1 MNRLLN
7 LGLLIAFQFCF
18 LEWPNHSMFVF
29 EAEYDIFSK
38 TESLFNNLMHPIIL
52 LGLITQLLL
61 LLGFVLKYFNKKI
74 NNIAVLL
81 LSILVLFIF
90 LIGILDWN
98 YKIITSTTPFLILAG
113 IYFTKLRKIKKYNY
127 EKK

>member
-7 LGLLIAFQFCF
+7 LGLLITFQFCY

-52 LGLITQLLL
+52 LGLIIQLLL

-90 LIGILDWN
+90 LIGVLDWN

-113 IYFTKLRKIKKYNY
+113 IYFTKLRKIKKI
-127 EKK
+127 

>member
-113 IYFTKLRKIKKYNY
+113 IYFTKLRKIKKI
-127 EKK
+127 

>member
-7 LGLLIAFQFCF
+7 LGLLIAFQFCY

-61 LLGFVLKYFNKKI
+61 FLGFVLKYFNKKT
-74 NNIAVLL
+74 NNITVLL

-113 IYFTKLRKIKKYNY
+113 IYFNKMRKIKKYNY

>member
-7 LGLLIAFQFCF
+7 LGLLIAFQFCY

-61 LLGFVLKYFNKKI
+61 LLGFVLKYFNKKM

-98 YKIITSTTPFLILAG
+98 YKIITSTTPFLFLAG
-113 IYFTKLRKIKKYNY
+113 IYFTKLRKIKKI
-127 EKK
+127 

>member
-7 LGLLIAFQFCF
+7 LGLLIAFQFCY

-61 LLGFVLKYFNKKI
+61 FLGFVLKYFNKKI

-113 IYFTKLRKIKKYNY
+113 IYFTKLRKIKKI
-127 EKK
+127 

>member
-7 LGLLIAFQFCF
+7 LGLLIAFQFCY

-90 LIGILDWN
+90 FVGVLDWN

-113 IYFTKLRKIKKYNY
+113 IYFTKLRKIKKI
-127 EKK
+127 

>member
-7 LGLLIAFQFCF
+7 LGLLIAFQFCY

-61 LLGFVLKYFNKKI
+61 LLGFVLKYFKKKM

-113 IYFTKLRKIKKYNY
+113 IYFTKLRKIKKI
-127 EKK
+127 

>member
-1 MNRLLN
+1 MNSLLN
-7 LGLLIAFQFCF
+7 LGLLIAFQFCY
-18 LEWPNHSMFVF
+18 LKWPNHSMFVF

-113 IYFTKLRKIKKYNY
+113 IYFTKLRKIKKI
-127 EKK
+127 

>member
-7 LGLLIAFQFCF
+7 LGLLIAFQFCY

-61 LLGFVLKYFNKKI
+61 LLGFVLKYFNKKM

-113 IYFTKLRKIKKYNY
+113 IYFTKLRKIKKI
-127 EKK
+127 

>member
-7 LGLLIAFQFCF
+7 LGLLIAFQFCY

-52 LGLITQLLL
+52 LGLIIQLLL
-61 LLGFVLKYFNKKI
+61 LLGFVYQKLNKRA

-81 LSILVLFIF
+81 LSILVLFFF
-90 LIGILDWN
+90 LIGILGWN
-98 YKIITSTTPFLILAG
+98 YKIMASTTPFLILAG
-113 IYFTKLRKIKKYNY
+113 IYFTKLRKIKKI
-127 EKK
+127 

>member
-7 LGLLIAFQFCF
+7 LGLLIAFQFCY

-113 IYFTKLRKIKKYNY
+113 IYFTKLRKIKKI
-127 EKK
+127 

>member
-7 LGLLIAFQFCF
+7 LGLLIAFQFCY

-98 YKIITSTTPFLILAG
+98 YKIIISTTPFLFLAG
-113 IYFTKLRKIKKYNY
+113 IYFIKLRKIKKYI
-127 EKK
+127 

>member
-7 LGLLIAFQFCF
+7 LGLLIAFQFCY

-52 LGLITQLLL
+52 LGLIIQLLL

-90 LIGILDWN
+90 LIGVLDWN

-113 IYFTKLRKIKKYNY
+113 IYFTKLRKIKKI
-127 EKK
+127 

>member
-7 LGLLIAFQFCF
+7 LGLLIAFQFCY

-98 YKIITSTTPFLILAG
+98 YKIIISTSPFLILAG
-113 IYFTKLRKIKKYNY
+113 IYFTKLRKIKKI
-127 EKK
+127 

>member
-7 LGLLIAFQFCF
+7 LGLLIAFQFCY

-61 LLGFVLKYFNKKI
+61 FLGFVLKYFNKKI

-98 YKIITSTTPFLILAG
+98 YKIITSTTHFLILAV
-113 IYFTKLRKIKKYNY
+113 IYFTK
-127 EKK
+127 

>member
-7 LGLLIAFQFCF
+7 LGLLIAFQFCY

-52 LGLITQLLL
+52 LGLIIQLLL

-113 IYFTKLRKIKKYNY
+113 IYFTKLRKIKKI
-127 EKK
+127 

>member
-1 MNRLLN
+1 MNRLLI
-7 LGLLIAFQFCF
+7 LGLLIAFQFCY

-90 LIGILDWN
+90 LIGVLDWN

-113 IYFTKLRKIKKYNY
+113 IYFTKLRKIKKI
-127 EKK
+127 

>member
-7 LGLLIAFQFCF
+7 LGLLIAFQFCY

-90 LIGILDWN
+90 LIGVLDWN

-113 IYFTKLRKIKKYNY
+113 IYFTKLRKIKKI
-127 EKK
+127 

>member
-7 LGLLIAFQFCF
+7 LGLLIAFQFCY

-113 IYFTKLRKIKKYNY
+113 IYFTKLRKTKK
-127 EKK
+127 

>member
-7 LGLLIAFQFCF
+7 LGLLIAFQFCY

-52 LGLITQLLL
+52 LGLIIQLLL

-113 IYFTKLRKIKKYNY
+113 IYFTKLRKIKKYNNE
-127 EKK
+127 EK

>member
-7 LGLLIAFQFCF
+7 LGLLIAFQFCY

-61 LLGFVLKYFNKKI
+61 FLGFVLKYFNKKI

-90 LIGILDWN
+90 LIGVLDWN

-113 IYFTKLRKIKKYNY
+113 IYFTKLRKIKKI
-127 EKK
+127 